1 MIHILYMLSY
11 NELLLRNQAY
21 LIVGYRRL
29 RPVDAERAYIDD
41 SSVVPQ

>member
-11 NELLLRNQAY
+11 NELLLKNQAY
-21 LIVGYRRL
+21 LILGYRRL
-29 RPVDAERAYIDD
+29 RLVDAEHAYTDN